1 MATLFS
7 MFLMNIPDRWEE
19 VKIPILT
26 QLWKKLIPWITLKGS
41 QVTSDVV
48 QVAEKLE
55 LELEP

>member
-7 MFLMNIPDRWEE
+7 VFLMNIPDGWEE

-26 QLWKKLIPWITLKGS
+26 QVWKRLIPWITLKGS

-55 LELEP
+55 LQLEP

>member
-1 MATLFS
+1 
-7 MFLMNIPDRWEE
+7 MFLMNIPDSWEE
-19 VKIPILT
+19 VTIPILT
-26 QLWKKLIPWITLKGS
+26 QVWKKLIPWITLKGS

>member
-26 QLWKKLIPWITLKGS
+26 QVWKKLIPWITLKGS

-55 LELEP
+55 LELDP

>member
-7 MFLMNIPDRWEE
+7 MFLMNIPDSWEE
-19 VKIPILT
+19 VTIPILT
-26 QLWKKLIPWITLKGS
+26 QVWKKLIPWITLKGS